1 MKRLAVMI
9 AVAGLAGCGWAE
21 WPPPGHAPSPTPAA
35 RALPRIFVA
44 DGPAI
49 TVQAGETVFGL
60 ARRHK
65 VPPRA
70 IIEANN
76 LKPPYRLLVGQRLTI
91 PSGTEHEVR
100 AGETIHTIAARY
112 GGDPY
117 ELARINGVRPPYTLK
132 IGEKLMIPNARVASL
147 APRPGSA
154 PAAER
159 PPIEGPRAP
168 TVESLAPPES
178 VAPSPA
184 PPAPD
189 PPQAASPAR
198 APDETVDAAVG
209 GSGRLAWPV
218 RGRVIS
224 GYGAKEKGLR
234 NDGINI
240 AAPKGAPIRAA
251 ESGTVAY
258 AGNELRGFGNLLLIR
273 HANGL
278 VTAYAHADEI
288 LVKRGDTVSRG
299 QIVARVGN
307 TGGVPSPQLHF
318 EVRQGR
324 RAVDPEPYLG
334 KS

>member
-1 MKRLAVMI
+1 MVALA
-9 AVAGLAGCGWAE
+9 ALAGCGWAE
-21 WPPPGHAPSPTPAA
+21 WPPPGHAPPSAPAA
-35 RALPRIFVA
+35 RTLPRIVVA
-44 DGPAI
+44 DGPSV
-49 TVQAGETVFGL
+49 TVQPGETVFGL

-70 IIEANN
+70 IIEANG
-76 LKPPYRLLVGQRLTI
+76 LKPPYQLLVGQRLAI

-100 AGETIHTIAARY
+100 AGETIHTVAARY
-112 GGDPY
+112 GADPY
-117 ELARINGVRPPYTLK
+117 ELARINGVRPPYVLK
-132 IGEKLMIPNARVASL
+132 AGEKLMIPSARPVSVA
-147 APRPGSA
+147 ARPGSA
-154 PAAER
+154 PAVER
-159 PPIEGPRAP
+159 QPIEAPRAP
-168 TVESLAPPES
+168 AAEPSAAPAPS
-178 VAPSPA
+178 AAPSPA
-184 PPAPD
+184 PAAPE
-189 PPQAASPAR
+189 PPPAASL
-198 APDETVDAAVG
+198 PDKSVDAAIG

-240 AAPKGAPIRAA
+240 AAPRGAPIRAA

-273 HANGL
+273 HASGI
-278 VTAYAHADEI
+278 VTAYAHADQI
-288 LVKRGDTVSRG
+288 LVKRGETVKRG

-324 RAVDPEPYLG
+324 RAVDPQPYLE